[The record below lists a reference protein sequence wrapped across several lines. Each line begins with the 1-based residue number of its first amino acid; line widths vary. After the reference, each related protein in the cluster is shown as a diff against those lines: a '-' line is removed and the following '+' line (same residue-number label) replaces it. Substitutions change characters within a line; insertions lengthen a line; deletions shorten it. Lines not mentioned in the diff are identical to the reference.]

1 MNIQAIIRSLKST
14 GSSTAAQLR
23 ECRRGLR
30 DLIGASLGEAE
41 VQEIRQAGGIE
52 AILAIMVDGETNID
66 VVTYAL
72 VLPAHTPPRP
82 SQ

>member
-23 ECRRGLR
+23 EWRRGLR